1 MKVASTASASA
12 IMIVWFTPSMIE
24 GIACGICTF
33 ASICSG
39 VAPKARA
46 ASIISGE
53 TWRIPRLVSRM
64 MGGRA

>member
-12 IMIVWFTPSMIE
+12 IMIVWFTPSRIE

-33 ASICSG
+33 VSICIG

-46 ASIISGE
+46 ASIIWGE
-53 TWRIPRLVSRM
+53 TCRMPRLVSRII
-64 MGGRA
+64 GGRA